1 MPKKSTTEIATRN
14 AKARI
19 MALVLGLPSRPSRT
33 IDTPAKIKAPSTAT
47 SANPIMYF
55 IGLDYQPV
63 RPTCAAQF
71 ELARKYAL
79 V

>member
-1 MPKKSTTEIATRN
+1 MHTNNSTEMATRK

-19 MALVLGLPSRPSRT
+19 IALVLGLPSRPSRT
-33 IDTPAKIKAPSTAT
+33 MATPANIKAHNTAT

-55 IGLDYQPV
+55 MGLDYQPL
-63 RPTCAAQF
+63 RATRAARF
-71 ELARKYAL
+71 ELPRGSKL